1 MLKDLH
7 IFVCAIMCVCAVVC
21 VCAIV
26 CVCVSIAFLCACVV
40 GSDRFC

>member
-7 IFVCAIMCVCAVVC
+7 IFVCAIMCAVVC

-26 CVCVSIAFLCACVV
+26 CVCVSIAFCVRV
-40 GSDRFC
+40 WLAVTDFAD